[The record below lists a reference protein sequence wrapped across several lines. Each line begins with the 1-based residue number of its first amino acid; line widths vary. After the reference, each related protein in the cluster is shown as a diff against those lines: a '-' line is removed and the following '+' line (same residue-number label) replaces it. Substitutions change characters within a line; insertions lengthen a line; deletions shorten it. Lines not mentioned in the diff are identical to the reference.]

1 MAKVK
6 VPKRVAGVK
15 VPKKL
20 RKQTKRALKLVDNG
34 AARDL
39 ALAGLAL
46 AAEAMIDRGQSKTTA
61 KKAAGELLK
70 QARGGP
76 KQLRQAMKHGLDG
89 LELGEVLRE
98 AAAEAARR
106 FLEGF
111 EEGRKKADRAV
122 EGIMDEEPK
131 RRRSNGRLAATADAQ

>member
-46 AAEAMIDRGQSKTTA
+46 AAEAMIDRGQSKTKA
-61 KKAAGELLK
+61 KTAAGELLK
-70 QARGGP
+70 QARDGP
-76 KQLRQAMKHGLDG
+76 QQLRQAMKHGLDG

-111 EEGRKKADRAV
+111 EEGRKKADRAL
-122 EGIMDEEPK
+122 EEATGDRPK
-131 RRRSNGRLAATADAQ
+131 RRRTNGRLAEAADAR

>member
-20 RKQTKRALKLVDNG
+20 RKQTKRALKMVDNG

-46 AAEAMIDRGQSKTTA
+46 AAESMIDRGQSRTTA

-70 QARGGP
+70 QASGGG

-89 LELGEVLRE
+89 LDLGEVLRE

-111 EEGRKKADRAV
+111 EEGHKQARKSVKPAGA
-122 EGIMDEEPK
+122 K
-131 RRRSNGRLAATADAQ
+131 RRRSSGRSAASAAAD